1 MADARQPDT
10 ESLRLELKEAITAF
24 NAQLSLIAQSLG
36 FLIAAD
42 VVLLGYGFAQRRSA
56 IFLLACLLPV
66 TMLIVLIE
74 LATSMM
80 PMAYVAT
87 RLERKL
93 LLQDAPLIGTYLKSC
108 KGILRAAIGDIQHLN
123 DIEAHGF
130 VPRIRFR
137 FLLNDGRAILAIAA
151 FIVQFCIFI
160 VSVTVYHYP
169 FM

>member
-1 MADARQPDT
+1 MTDAAQPDT

-24 NAQLSLIAQSLG
+24 NAQISLIAQSLG
-36 FLIAAD
+36 FIIAAD
-42 VVLLGYGFAQRRSA
+42 VVLLGYGFSQRRSA
-56 IFLLACLLPV
+56 IFLLTSLLPIA
-66 TMLIVLIE
+66 MLVVLID
-74 LATSMM
+74 LAASMM

-108 KGILRAAIGDIQHLN
+108 KGILRAAIGDVQHL
-123 DIEAHGF
+123 DDLETHGF
-130 VPRIRFR
+130 PPRIRFR
-137 FLLNDGRAILAIAA
+137 FLLTDGRAILAFGA